1 MANTKK
7 ERGAELKARI
17 EQSKIEAKQEE
28 LEAARIAAEAIANG
42 DEEAKEIIKQ
52 ELIAEVE
59 SREFQEDVKEEV
71 VEVKLSILEEM
82 RKEQQLLRDKV
93 SFLEQVQDKGRVS
106 NFLSKN
112 KKQETPIIKIR
123 LYNGHVVLS
132 WRTIEDDVY
141 SDMET
146 GKIISKQTISLILD
160 KKGEKV
166 EEKVSLVAFN
176 RNFKHQECR
185 LVSTRTIGNETYYT
199 LERIDNGDVVEI
211 NTVYVN

>member
-1 MANTKK
+1 MK
-7 ERGAELKARI
+7 
-17 EQSKIEAKQEE
+17 
-28 LEAARIAAEAIANG
+28 
-42 DEEAKEIIKQ
+42 
-52 ELIAEVE
+52 V
-59 SREFQEDVKEEV
+59 REFQEDVKEEV

-166 EEKVSLVAFN
+166 EEKSFLS
-176 RNFKHQECR
+176 C
-185 LVSTRTIGNETYYT
+185 I
-199 LERIDNGDVVEI
+199 
-211 NTVYVN
+211 